1 MQRKRPTAP
10 KRRACA
16 TIAQPMTIA
25 LSLKQ
30 LYSPIEGP
38 LHTAR
43 HTVEREWT
51 DAFRLVYG
59 SNATPPRLG
68 GKMLRPALCFLSS
81 GVSGAANPRDFID
94 MAAAM
99 ELLHLAALAHDDVV
113 DRADTRRGTTSLN
126 RLWDNHTAV
135 LGGDYLVARAL
146 DILTCYESTAVIR
159 SALHSIHEM
168 AEGEL
173 INFGRKQKQ
182 LGEEDCIRLAEKKT
196 ASLFAVSC
204 SCPAVFLGS
213 PHERALYEFGL
224 GVGTGFQLADDLLD
238 LDQDE
243 ETLGKPSC
251 GDLIEGKVTLPILYL
266 SDALSPGEVA
276 RLNAFTGSTMTPD
289 DRAWVRHKLG
299 ETGAREKTELLAREY
314 VNRGKAALEAIPA
327 SSESDAMLGIAEF
340 VLLRDA

>member
-1 MQRKRPTAP
+1 
-10 KRRACA
+10 
-16 TIAQPMTIA
+16 MTIA

-30 LYSPIEGP
+30 LYTPIDAP
-38 LHTAR
+38 LDAAR
-43 HTVEREWT
+43 RVVSREWT

-59 SNATPPRLG
+59 ADATPPRLG

-81 GVSGAANPRDFID
+81 GAVGAPDPGRFID

-113 DRADTRRGTTSLN
+113 DRADTRRGATSLN

-146 DILTCYESTAVIR
+146 DILTRYESTAVIR
-159 SALHSIHEM
+159 SALHSIHQM

-182 LGEEDCIRLAEKKT
+182 LEEDDCIRLAEKKT

-204 SCPAVFLGS
+204 SCAAVLLGS
-213 PHERALYEFGL
+213 PFERALYDFGM
-224 GVGTGFQLADDLLD
+224 GIGTGFQLADDLLD

-251 GDLIEGKVTLPILYL
+251 GDLVEGKMTLPILYL
-266 SDALSPGEVA
+266 RDAMSASETA
-276 RLNAFTGSTMTPD
+276 RLDAFTHAEMTAA

-299 ETGAREKTELLAREY
+299 ETGAREKTELLARDY
-314 VNRGKAALEAIPA
+314 VNKGKAALDTVPA
-327 SSESDAMLGIAEF
+327 SPHTDAMLGIADF

>member
-1 MQRKRPTAP
+1 
-10 KRRACA
+10 
-16 TIAQPMTIA
+16 MTIA

-30 LYSPIEGP
+30 LYAAIEAP
-38 LHTAR
+38 LDAAR
-43 HTVEREWT
+43 HTVAREWT

-59 SNATPPRLG
+59 PDATPPRLG

-81 GVSGAANPRDFID
+81 GVVGAENPAKFAD

-146 DILTCYESTAVIR
+146 DILTRYESTAVIR
-159 SALHSIHEM
+159 SALHSIHQM

-182 LGEEDCIRLAEKKT
+182 LEEEDCIRLAEKKT
-196 ASLFAVSC
+196 ASLFAVSS
-204 SCPAVFLGS
+204 SCAAVLLDS
-213 PHERALYEFGL
+213 PHERALYDFGM

-251 GDLIEGKVTLPILYL
+251 GDLIEGKMTLPILYL
-266 SDALSPGEVA
+266 REAMQAIEVA
-276 RLNAFTGSTMTPD
+276 RLDAFVGNAMTAE
-289 DRAWVRHKLG
+289 DRAWVRRKLG
-299 ETGAREKTELLAREY
+299 ETGAREKTELLAREF

-327 SSESDAMLGIAEF
+327 SSESEAMLGIAEF